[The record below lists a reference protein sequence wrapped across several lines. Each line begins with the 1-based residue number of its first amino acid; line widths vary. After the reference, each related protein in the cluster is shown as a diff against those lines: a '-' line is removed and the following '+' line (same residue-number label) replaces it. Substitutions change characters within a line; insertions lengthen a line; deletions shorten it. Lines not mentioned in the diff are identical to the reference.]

1 MKKLTKKLLSIG
13 LAAGLS
19 AAGVITSY
27 AGQWQENGGRWWYLE
42 DDGSYP
48 SNTWRWI
55 DGKCYYFDSQGWML
69 QNTVAPDGSKVG
81 SDGAWIDTSDYFNTD
96 VCNEYLKVLED
107 SRRRT
112 EELNRSDYDGEFN
125 YSYFSFLD
133 INKDGIK
140 ELIIY
145 EGNMLGAGSETA
157 KIYTYRSGELISMGE
172 TGTTG
177 VVVYNQADDVLAS
190 IYSHN
195 SWMEASAYK
204 VREKR
209 IDKLREEYG
218 VTMVEDIRGLPDNQG
233 YYELVDRYV
242 KNMPVLNKVE
252 NNRENWD
259 KYIEEDTGTGFNGI
273 ADWDN

>member
-1 MKKLTKKLLSIG
+1 MCIRDS
-13 LAAGLS
+13 
-19 AAGVITSY
+19 
-27 AGQWQENGGRWWYLE
+27 
-42 DDGSYP
+42 

-177 VVVYNQADDVLAS
+177 VVAVSYTHLDVYKRQCRKRLTALKRQAAS
-190 IYSHN
+190 
-195 SWMEASAYK
+195 
-204 VREKR
+204 
-209 IDKLREEYG
+209 L
-218 VTMVEDIRGLPDNQG
+218 
-233 YYELVDRYV
+233 
-242 KNMPVLNKVE
+242 
-252 NNRENWD
+252 
-259 KYIEEDTGTGFNGI
+259 
-273 ADWDN
+273 